1 MSGELCSPT
10 ITPPNGLSPVSLAH
24 LLAPQTAAS
33 LYPTKRPDGTY
44 VYPDIAPRCTG
55 PNQVGECPTVQLLN
69 SLRGRGGLPPEYPI
83 PYRFQGCLYAHSQP

>member
-10 ITPPNGLSPVSLAH
+10 IAPPKELTREDLAH
-24 LLAPQTAAS
+24 VLAPQTPAS
-33 LYPTKRPDGTY
+33 LYPSKKLDGTY

-55 PNQVGECPTVQLLN
+55 PNQFGECPTVLLLN

-83 PYRFQGCLYAHSQP
+83 PYRFQGCLFAHSQP